1 MNKRA
6 LSLKDD
12 EVDTGEAPRKTIK
25 RAQTAN
31 LEQNLMNSPKTNQ
44 KPITAFFSSN
54 KTSPVRNAKTDDE
67 EQKKNS
73 QLDRQTTATEEIL
86 EENDSDLSYYRF
98 AFLVTVD

>member
-1 MNKRA
+1 MKR
-6 LSLKDD
+6 SHTFQDND
-12 EVDTGEAPRKTIK
+12 VDTGEAPRKTIK

-31 LEQNLMNSPKTNQ
+31 LEQNLMNSPKGNQ

-54 KTSPVRNAKTDDE
+54 KTSPARNAKTDEE

-73 QLDRQTTATEEIL
+73 KLDRQATSATEEIV

-98 AFLVTVD
+98 AFL